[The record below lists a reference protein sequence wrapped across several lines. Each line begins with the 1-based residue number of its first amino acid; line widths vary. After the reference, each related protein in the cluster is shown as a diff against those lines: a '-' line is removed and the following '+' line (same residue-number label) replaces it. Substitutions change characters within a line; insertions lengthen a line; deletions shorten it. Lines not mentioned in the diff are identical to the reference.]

1 MNWDQIQGKWKEMR
15 GQARS
20 RWAEMTDSDFEK
32 IGGKKDELVGWL
44 QQKYGYAK
52 DRADRELEEFGRD
65 VDSSRRDSDVNRR
78 EDV

>member
-65 VDSSRRDSDVNRR
+65 VDSNRRDSDVNRR